1 MVSRRDLFSIS
12 VSFIYLI
19 FFHLQIEVSTD
30 CSTSDLKELLTSIAG
45 LNRCVHACSAPARFL
60 MTEKSSRRLKMQR
73 FPYLK
78 PPLPPF
84 LQAEFFF
91 YIVSFYNTSLCF
103 SCTVSIKFVYC
114 VYGKGRLIH
123 IAFLTQIL

>member
-73 FPYLK
+73 FPHLK

-91 YIVSFYNTSLCF
+91 TLSAFIIRACVSLALYLSSLC
-103 SCTVSIKFVYC
+103 TVYTAKED
-114 VYGKGRLIH
+114 
-123 IAFLTQIL
+123 